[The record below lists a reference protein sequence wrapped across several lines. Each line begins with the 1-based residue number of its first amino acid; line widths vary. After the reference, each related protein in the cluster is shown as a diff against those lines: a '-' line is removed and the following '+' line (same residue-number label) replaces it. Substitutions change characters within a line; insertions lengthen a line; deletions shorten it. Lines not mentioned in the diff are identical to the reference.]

1 MSRKVS
7 AFDHL
12 LAKITGGEG
21 GGTEEKSGW
30 SPTHEL
36 SLAMIKKKKVK
47 NNNENKLEIR

>member
-1 MSRKVS
+1 MSKKVS
-7 AFDHL
+7 AFDHS

-21 GGTEEKSGW
+21 GGAEEKYGW

-36 SLAMIKKKKVK
+36 ALAMIKKKVK